1 MNDLVSVKEYISA
14 ANRLIAYSQNEKFH
28 IKNNKFNTKENDYSL
43 YLNDV
48 IRRNIGIDIFE
59 ENTFENIQKYEIELN
74 KLLSDFITKRV
85 TKRDILDEVDMQRN
99 SKLVNRAFLLKIHL
113 EVSDTLDV
121 FLEQLPI
128 SKKELLD
135 AAKKPINIQEYSVKK
150 SSSIQYLLNTE
161 IKINNNIFN
170 VVMHLRNEDSKPNKL
185 FIMSVFI
192 VSKSFSEKYVDNPV
206 RLFLACLDNYGIS
219 LIINGKIKKI
229 FALER
234 IEGDAEFLEAFN
246 FLSFAEEA
254 PEQYT
259 ILTSVTYENKNTMI
273 ADFTYG
279 INDTKYMKHMQELLE
294 I

>member
-1 MNDLVSVKEYISA
+1 MSDLVSIKEYISS

-28 IKNNKFNTKENDYSL
+28 IKNNKFDTKVNDYSL

-48 IRRNIGIDIFE
+48 IKRNVGIDIFE
-59 ENTFENIQKYEIELN
+59 KNTFENIQKYEIELN
-74 KLLSDFITKRV
+74 KLLSDFMTKRV
-85 TKRDILDEVDMQRN
+85 TKRDILDEVDIQRN
-99 SKLVNRAFLLKIHL
+99 SKVVNPEFLSSIHL
-113 EVSDTLDV
+113 KVSDALDN
-121 FLEQLPI
+121 FLKQL
-128 SKKELLD
+128 SLSQKEL
-135 AAKKPINIQEYSVKK
+135 INVARKAISIQKYSVEK
-150 SSSIQYLLNTE
+150 SSFTQYLLNTE
-161 IKINNNIFN
+161 ITVNNNVFN
-170 VVMHLRNEDSKPNKL
+170 IVMHLCNKDREPNNL
-185 FIMSVFI
+185 SIVSFFI
-192 VSKSFSEKYVDNPV
+192 VSKSFSGKYLGSPV

-234 IEGDAEFLEAFN
+234 IEGEEEFLEAFN

-254 PEQYT
+254 PKQYS

-279 INDTKYMKHMQELLE
+279 INSTKYMKNIQELLE